1 MVGIH
6 VRAPPPSENLSGG
19 GHTERSMT
27 APTVFQTAYGINTN
41 ADAEST
47 AASAVQG
54 E

>member
-1 MVGIH
+1 MLNLKQGIQ
-6 VRAPPPSENLSGG
+6 PPAENISGG
-19 GHTERSMT
+19 RHTERSIT